1 MTIFNAYIGGIH
13 NFFSIWFFCLFQ
25 VTPFFIAYLTGLTMT
40 EIEDGKWADSLSG
53 IITGGAL
60 CLIGFMTGY
69 IIIGASATYIS
80 SIIFRYLTILSHLG
94 GVILLLTGLYFAGL
108 FRISKPQDKLYRRH
122 IGLLVGL
129 SFAFAYQPC
138 VTPTLTSIY
147 NLTKTSETVSGGTIM
162 LSFYSLGISTAFT
175 LIGFTI
181 SKVLS
186 ADVFKNIRG
195 IIQRIS
201 GGILI
206 IMSILIL
213 ANWMTIYKSYLV
225 GWLLHEH

>member
-1 MTIFNAYIGGIH
+1 MTIIEAYIGGIH

-25 VTPFFIAYLTGLTMT
+25 VTPFFLAYITGLTMM
-40 EIEDGKWADSLSG
+40 EVGDKRWQGSLSG
-53 IITGGAL
+53 IITGGVL

-69 IIIGASATYIS
+69 IIIGASATSIS
-80 SIIFRYLTILSHLG
+80 NIIFGYLAILNQLG
-94 GVILLLTGLYFAGL
+94 GVILLLMGLYFIGL
-108 FRISKPQDKLYRRH
+108 FRIAEDKGKLFRRFG
-122 IGLLVGL
+122 GLLVGL

-147 NLTKTSETVSGGTIM
+147 NLTKSSETVSGGTIM

-186 ADVFKNIRG
+186 ADVFINIRG
-195 IIQRIS
+195 ITQRIS